1 MYDLLDGRLMR
12 PNPLRWNHT
21 LTTQEVNKL
30 SQRRGIAAT
39 DLEMAGAG
47 SQIPNHMPGGYMAGV
62 HSLPSEPAAKTR
74 RKKNLP
80 LPGIQRIALI
90 AGPSR
95 KPGNVS

>member
-1 MYDLLDGRLMR
+1 MRLK
-12 PNPLRWNHT
+12 LFRWNHA
-21 LTTQEVNKL
+21 LTTQEVNKML
-30 SQRRGIAAT
+30 QRRGIAAT

-47 SQIPNHMPGGYMAGV
+47 SQIPNHMPGGYAARAPP
-62 HSLPSEPAAKTR
+62 LLSEPAAKTR

-90 AGPSR
+90 AGPFR